1 MTLVGMMTDLKAALH
16 AGDFDAMAELA
27 AQIDAAL
34 PEVTTLAKA
43 DLAAL
48 GRLATENARGLDAA
62 RQGVRAARR
71 RLAEIAAAD
80 RGVTYDRNGAL
91 SGRSTGMADLRF

>member
-48 GRLATENARGLDAA
+48 GRLAA

-91 SGRSTGMADLRF
+91 SGRSTGMTDLRF